1 MCCRWFLGLQI
12 LFLYWFLTLSHIGN
26 EFDDCFPKK
35 KSSLLQGLQSED
47 ETMYHVFS
55 WVLMAILIGCLGLVS
70 LVSYARD
77 WFVKRNQLTYRRTKS
92 LADEEYAIKVKTV
105 GIRVKASC
113 QFSNR

>member
-1 MCCRWFLGLQI
+1 MVSWASDFISLWFLI
-12 LFLYWFLTLSHIGN
+12 LSRTGN

-55 WVLMAILIGCLGLVS
+55 WVLMVILIGCLGLVS

-77 WFVKRNQLTYRRTKS
+77 WFVKRNRYLTRLSRLTYRREKS
-92 LADEEYAIKVKTV
+92 HAEEQKAIKVETV
-105 GIRVKASC
+105 GI
-113 QFSNR
+113 